1 MRRRDTLRKCA
12 TLGAAGSLGLLAGC
26 SGGSEQSESEESASL
41 DVTTFDYREGESGN
55 LVVTVT
61 VENSG
66 DSAGTGRLY
75 VTVIVTE
82 TTSET
87 DTGNG
92 TDGGDDGDGGDD
104 DEDGGDDEDGTVAT
118 RKSLE
123 VTVPAGETKTVE
135 IPFEFT
141 VEQFHQGGSI
151 DVDLRT

>member
-26 SGGSEQSESEESASL
+26 SGGGEQSDSEGSPELAA
-41 DVTTFDYREGESGN
+41 TNHNYREGESGN

-61 VENSG
+61 IENSG
-66 DSAGTGRLY
+66 ESEGTGRLY

-87 DTGNG
+87 ETGNG
-92 TDGGDDGDGGDD
+92 SESADSD
-104 DEDGGDDEDGTVAT
+104 DEDRTVAS
-118 RKSLE
+118 RESME